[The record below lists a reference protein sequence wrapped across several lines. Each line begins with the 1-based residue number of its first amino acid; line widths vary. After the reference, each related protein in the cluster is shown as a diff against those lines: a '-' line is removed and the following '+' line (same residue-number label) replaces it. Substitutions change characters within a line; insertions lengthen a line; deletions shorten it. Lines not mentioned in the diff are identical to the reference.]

1 MNHAN
6 RAPSPREHRPEAEP
20 EPGQAA
26 RQGRESRRRAHQP
39 PRKEDT

>member
-6 RAPSPREHRPEAEP
+6 RAPSPHKHRQEAEP

-26 RQGRESRRRAHQP
+26 GQGRDSRRRAHQP
-39 PRKEDT
+39 PCKEDT